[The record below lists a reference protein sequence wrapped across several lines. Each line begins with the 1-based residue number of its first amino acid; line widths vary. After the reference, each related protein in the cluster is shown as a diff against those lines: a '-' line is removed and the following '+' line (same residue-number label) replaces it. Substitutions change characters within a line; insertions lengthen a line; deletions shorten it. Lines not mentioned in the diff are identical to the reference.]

1 MSVVQFTFI
10 SDRHYSNKFGKCQ
23 TKRYGSKQDFI
34 YSPLLNYSA
43 IMISIDLNKYPL
55 APGVYQMFGQDDEV
69 LYVGKAKLLRNRLR
83 SYFSARGDG
92 RLHIPLLM
100 EKVQRIEVI
109 ITDTEKEALILE
121 NTLIKKYRPH
131 YNIDLRDDKTYVSV
145 RIDLNDPFPMMQ
157 VVRQVKND
165 GAHYFGPYSSAS
177 AIRETLKE
185 IYRIFPLRHSSIQ
198 RCSQRSR
205 PCLFY
210 QIGQCSAP
218 CHGKISQSDY
228 RKLVQGAIQLLE
240 GRESEVIVQLQQR
253 MTKAAEEMRFEDAA
267 RLRDQI
273 AAIEK
278 SVEKQKVSDYGGGNQ
293 DVIGVHQDGGEVEVT
308 LLFIRQGRL
317 IGRRSYPLE
326 WKLDLPELLSGFL
339 QEYYSRQVILPE
351 QLLLPFPLEDA
362 ELLGEWLSEKRG
374 KKVRLLAPQRGEKK
388 RLCHLAQRN
397 ASGSYRQRGQRQQ
410 AREQLLEELK
420 VKFHLPC
427 FPKRIEC
434 YDISNV
440 QGNQSVGSMVVL
452 LNGEPATAEYRRFK
466 IKTVA
471 GADDYA
477 SLLEVLRRRLS
488 RGIDAGILPDMILI
502 DGGKGQL
509 GILTMV
515 LDEFKLQ
522 AKIGAVGIAKSRVMA
537 NVRGKVVERS
547 EERFFLPGRKN
558 PVSFRQGSAS
568 LFLLERLR
576 DEAHRFAIT
585 YHRKLRH
592 KASLRSSLDDI
603 PGVGPTRR
611 KALLKHFG
619 SLKKI
624 RAATLE
630 ELQQVPG
637 ISASLADTI
646 YRVLRSQ

>member
-1 MSVVQFTFI
+1 
-10 SDRHYSNKFGKCQ
+10 
-23 TKRYGSKQDFI
+23 
-34 YSPLLNYSA
+34 
-43 IMISIDLNKYPL
+43 MISLDLKKYPL
-55 APGVYQMFGQDDEV
+55 APGVYQMFGENDEV

-109 ITDTEKEALILE
+109 ITDTEKEALLLE

-131 YNIDLRDDKTYVSV
+131 YNIELRDDKTYVSV

-185 IYRIFPLRHSSIQ
+185 IYRIFPLRHSAIE
-198 RCSQRSR
+198 RCSKRGR
-205 PCLFY
+205 PCLFH

-228 RKLVQGAIQLLE
+228 RKLVDGVIQLLE
-240 GRESEVIVQLQQR
+240 GRESEVITQLEQR
-253 MTKAAEEMRFEDAA
+253 MGQAAKDMRFEDAA

-273 AAIEK
+273 GSIEK
-278 SVEKQKVSDYGGGNQ
+278 SIEKQKVTDYGGGNQ
-293 DVIGVHQDGGEVEVT
+293 DVIGLHQDGGEVEVT
-308 LLFIRQGRL
+308 LLFIRHGRL

-326 WKLDLPELLSGFL
+326 WKLDLPELLSSFL
-339 QEYYSRQVILPE
+339 QEYYSRQVILPD
-351 QLLLPFPLEDA
+351 QLLLPFSLESADS
-362 ELLGEWLSEKRG
+362 LGEWLSEKRG
-374 KKVRLLAPQRGEKK
+374 KKVRLIAPQRGEKK
-388 RLCHLAQRN
+388 RLCQMAQRN
-397 ASGSYRQRGQRQQ
+397 AVESYRQRGQRQQ
-410 AREQLLEELK
+410 ACEKLLEELR

-427 FPKRIEC
+427 SPERIEC
-434 YDISNV
+434 YDISNI
-440 QGNQSVGSMVVL
+440 QGNQTVGSMVVL
-452 LNGEPATAEYRRFK
+452 LQGEPATGEYRRFK

-477 SLLEVLRRRLS
+477 SLREVLRRRLL
-488 RGIDAGILPDMILI
+488 RGVEEENLPNMILI

-509 GILTMV
+509 GVLTMV
-515 LDEFKLQ
+515 LEEFNL
-522 AKIGAVGIAKSRVMA
+522 AAVIGAVGIAKSRVMA

-558 PVSFRQGSAS
+558 PVSFRHGSAS

-585 YHRKLRH
+585 YHRKLRS
-592 KASLRSSLDDI
+592 KANLRSSLEDI
-603 PGVGPTRR
+603 PGVGPSR
-611 KALLKHFG
+611 KKSLLKHFG
-619 SLKKI
+619 SLKRI
-624 RAATLE
+624 RSATLE
-630 ELQQVPG
+630 ELQQMPG
-637 ISASLADTI
+637 MSAGLAKTI
-646 YRVLRSQ
+646 FQNLKG